1 MIDVNQ
7 YRWEEENL
15 VKQLEDFVLKNIK
28 RKSHK
33 EVELA
38 VDKWIRKTTI
48 KVFAREK
55 LIDRVYNDLK
65 NQWKGVMT
73 NDNLWNKTR

>member
-1 MIDVNQ
+1 MNQ
-7 YRWEEENL
+7 IKQYGAEVIKRWEEENL
-15 VKQLEDFVLKNIK
+15 VKDLEQYVLKNIK
-28 RKSHK
+28 RKSYK
-33 EVELA
+33 EIELA

-65 NQWKGVMT
+65 NQ
-73 NDNLWNKTR
+73 

>member
-1 MIDVNQ
+1 MINLEA

-33 EVELA
+33 EIELA

-65 NQWKGVMT
+65 NNWNGS
-73 NDNLWNKTR
+73 DNKW